1 MSIFKLPDNAYDTR
15 KPFKV
20 RLNTRIAF
28 FSVPSDQVV
37 TLVVPCENGGYVVGV
52 GQSIVYFD
60 WDTDTKRTLCTVD
73 NGKNTRMNDG
83 KVDASGRLWFGM

>member
-1 MSIFKLPDNAYDTR
+1 MRVSKFRQHCTI
-15 KPFKV
+15 

-28 FSVPSDQVV
+28 YVSSDQVV

-52 GQSIVYFD
+52 GQSIVFFD

-83 KVDASGRLWFGM
+83 KVDASGRLWFGMRIFS

>member
-1 MSIFKLPDNAYDTR
+1 MKNAGVQVSTALY
-15 KPFKV
+15 
-20 RLNTRIAF
+20 NTSKYPHCF
-28 FSVPSDQVV
+28 YVPSDQVV

-52 GQSIVYFD
+52 GQSIVFFD

>member
-1 MSIFKLPDNAYDTR
+1 M
-15 KPFKV
+15 
-20 RLNTRIAF
+20 
-28 FSVPSDQVV
+28 

>member
-1 MSIFKLPDNAYDTR
+1 MRVSKFRQHCTI
-15 KPFKV
+15 
-20 RLNTRIAF
+20 RLNTRIACY
-28 FSVPSDQVV
+28 VPSDQVV

-52 GQSIVYFD
+52 GQSIVFFD

-83 KVDASGRLWFGM
+83 KVDASGRLWFGK

>member
-1 MSIFKLPDNAYDTR
+1 
-15 KPFKV
+15 
-20 RLNTRIAF
+20 
-28 FSVPSDQVV
+28 
-37 TLVVPCENGGYVVGV
+37 VVGV
-52 GQSIVYFD
+52 GQSIVFFD